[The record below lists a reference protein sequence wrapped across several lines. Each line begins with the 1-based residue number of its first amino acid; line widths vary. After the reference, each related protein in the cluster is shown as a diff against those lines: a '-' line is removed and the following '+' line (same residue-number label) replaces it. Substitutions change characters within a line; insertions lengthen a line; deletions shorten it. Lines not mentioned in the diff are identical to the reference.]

1 MEGDTDPGRRVAVAD
16 RLPGDFGRHESP
28 EERDD
33 REVIELLQE
42 LRVASLGVQVLFGFL
57 LSLPFTSF
65 FARLNPDQRLLYMTT
80 LLLAAGSTALLT
92 APVAFHRLVFRQHR
106 KERVVRVA
114 NAMAIAGLATV
125 ALSISG
131 AVWLVS
137 SVVTPGVASVLVAFT
152 AAAFVVLW
160 LVVPVLGRVGWGLDV
175 DRIRRPGN
183 EGRTVDATP
192 GLD

>member
-1 MEGDTDPGRRVAVAD
+1 MR
-16 RLPGDFGRHESP
+16 

-57 LSLPFTSF
+57 LSLPFTTHF
-65 FARLNPDQRLLYMTT
+65 VRLDADQRLLYMTT

-92 APVAFHRLVFRQHR
+92 APVAVHRLVFRQHR

-114 NAMAIAGLATV
+114 NAMAIAGLAPV

-137 SVVTPGVASVLVAFT
+137 SVVAPGVASVLFALT
-152 AAAFVVLW
+152 AAVFVVLW
-160 LVVPVLGRVGWGLDV
+160 LVVPVLGRLRWGV
-175 DRIRRPGN
+175 DGN
-183 EGRTVDATP
+183 RSGSETTP
-192 GLD
+192 ASADWR